1 MGVLT
6 KFLALMLL
14 LILISSLASDI
25 CAAEVEEGDKIT
37 IVTPGITARLC
48 PEPMCGPDKHIRRIP
63 EGTVLIVEHIE
74 NVNIGTIQVQ
84 WLEVKFGG
92 NTGWI
97 SIFDTNEAQ

>member
-6 KFLALMLL
+6 KFFALTSLL
-14 LILISSLASDI
+14 VLISSPASDI
-25 CAAEVEEGDKIT
+25 CAAEVEEGDKVT
-37 IVTPGITARLC
+37 IVTPGIIARLC

-63 EGTVLIVEHIE
+63 QGTVLIVEQIE
-74 NVNIGTIQVQ
+74 SVNIGTIQVQ
-84 WLEVKFGG
+84 WLEVTFGG